1 MKLMTIRSG
10 SNANCIY
17 INNGNYGILID
28 AGAGIRTVQ
37 AALNEA
43 DCDIK
48 RMAAIFITHE
58 HIDHIRGL
66 ASITKKYRIPI
77 FANASTCEAIGDRLP
92 DVDPELF
99 MQMPTGYHATCTDLK
114 VTSYKTSHDAVESVG
129 YTVTDGRR
137 RISIATDLGVVTQ
150 TVLEHIRCSDAIVL
164 ESNYDENMLRN
175 GEYPPMLKQ
184 RILSAHGHLSNV
196 DCAVTAT
203 ALAEG
208 GTKRLILGHLSQN
221 NNLPTL
227 AYNTTLE
234 ALENSNIKVGRDVLL
249 SVASRDVCSEFMEV

>member
-28 AGAGIRTVQ
+28 AGAGIRMVQ
-37 AALNEA
+37 TALREA
-43 DCDIK
+43 DCDLDRI
-48 RMAAIFITHE
+48 AAIFITHE

-66 ASITKKYRIPI
+66 VSITKKHRIPI
-77 FANASTCEAIGDRLP
+77 FSNAATCNAIHDRLP
-92 DVDPELF
+92 DVDQNLLVH
-99 MQMPTGYHATCTDLK
+99 MPTGYHAVCSDLK

-129 YTVTDGRR
+129 YTVTDGHR
-137 RISIATDLGVVTQ
+137 RISIATDLGMVTP
-150 TVLEHIRCSDAIVL
+150 TVLEHIRCSDAVVL
-164 ESNYDENMLRN
+164 ESNYDENMLKN
-175 GEYPPMLKQ
+175 GEYPPMLKR
-184 RILSAHGHLSNV
+184 RILSAQGHLSNE

-208 GTKRLILGHLSQN
+208 GTRRLILGHLSQN

-227 AYNTTLE
+227 AYNTTLT
-234 ALENSNIKVGRDVLL
+234 ALENSKIKVGSDVLL
-249 SVASRDVCSEFMEV
+249 SVASRNEYSELMEV

>member
-1 MKLMTIRSG
+1 MKVMTIRSG

-28 AGAGIRTVQ
+28 AGVGIRTVQ
-37 AALNEA
+37 TALREVNCNI
-43 DCDIK
+43 DRI
-48 RMAAIFITHE
+48 AAIFITHE

-66 ASITKKYRIPI
+66 ATITKKYRIPI
-77 FANASTCEAIGDRLP
+77 FANTATCDAIHDRLP
-92 DVDPELF
+92 DVDDGLF
-99 MQMPTGYHATCTDLK
+99 VEMPTGRDAVCPDLK

-150 TVLEHIRCSDAIVL
+150 TVLEHIRCSDAIIL
-164 ESNYDENMLRN
+164 ESNYDENMLKN
-175 GEYPPMLKQ
+175 GEYPPMLKR
-184 RILSAHGHLSNV
+184 RILSAYGHLSNE

-208 GTKRLILGHLSQN
+208 GTRRLILGHLSQN
-221 NNLPTL
+221 NNLPAL
-227 AYNTTLE
+227 AYNTTLA
-234 ALENSNIKVGRDVLL
+234 ALENSNIKVGSDVQL
-249 SVASRDVCSEFMEV
+249 SVASRDVCSELMEV

>member
-28 AGAGIRTVQ
+28 AGVGIRTVQ
-37 AALNEA
+37 AALKEV

-58 HIDHIRGL
+58 HIDHICGL

-77 FANASTCEAIGDRLP
+77 FANAATCEAIRGRLP

-99 MQMPTGYHATCTDLK
+99 MHMPTGYHAICTDLK

-175 GEYPPMLKQ
+175 GDYPPTLKH
-184 RILSAHGHLSNV
+184 RILSAHGHLSNA

-227 AYNTTLE
+227 AYNTTLK

-249 SVASRDVCSEFMEV
+249 SVASRDVYSDFMEV

>member
-37 AALNEA
+37 TALKEA
-43 DCDIK
+43 DCDLDRI
-48 RMAAIFITHE
+48 AAIFITHE

-66 ASITKKYRIPI
+66 ASITKKHRIPI
-77 FANASTCEAIGDRLP
+77 FANAATCDAIHDRLP
-92 DVDPELF
+92 DVDQNLLV
-99 MQMPTGYHATCTDLK
+99 QMPTGYHAVCSDLK

-129 YTVTDGRR
+129 YTVTDGHR
-137 RISIATDLGVVTQ
+137 RISIATDLGVVTP

-164 ESNYDENMLRN
+164 ESNYDENMLKN
-175 GEYPPMLKQ
+175 GEYPPMLKR
-184 RILSAHGHLSNV
+184 RILSVHGHLSNE

-208 GTKRLILGHLSQN
+208 GTRRLILGHLSQN
-221 NNLPTL
+221 NNLPAL
-227 AYNTTLE
+227 AYNTTLA
-234 ALENSNIKVGRDVLL
+234 ALENSNIKVGSDVLL
-249 SVASRDVCSEFMEV
+249 SVASRDEYSELMEV

>member
-37 AALNEA
+37 SALKEA
-43 DCDIK
+43 DTDLSHI
-48 RMAAIFITHE
+48 AAIFITHE

-66 ASITKKYRIPI
+66 STITKRYPIPV
-77 FANASTCEAIGDRLP
+77 FANAATCDAIHDRLP
-92 DVDPELF
+92 DVDTGLFIEL
-99 MQMPTGYHATCTDLK
+99 PTGRDAVCPDLK

-129 YTVTDGRR
+129 YTVTDGKR
-137 RISIATDLGVVTQ
+137 RISVATDLGVVTQ
-150 TVLEHIRCSDAIVL
+150 TVLEHIRCSDAVIL
-164 ESNYDENMLRN
+164 ESNYDETMLKN
-175 GEYPPMLKQ
+175 GIYPPMLKR
-184 RILSAHGHLSNV
+184 RILSAHGHLSNE

-203 ALAEG
+203 ALAAG

-221 NNLPTL
+221 NNLPML
-227 AYNTTLE
+227 AYNTTLA
-234 ALENSNIKVGRDVLL
+234 ALDNSNIKVGSDVLL
-249 SVASRDVCSEFMEV
+249 SVASREACSEYMEV